1 MHVFGG
7 LRSLSAVAALSAAL
21 AGDRSHLM
29 TFHETLVGT
38 GLGSQIGSNRWGDYT
53 SMAIDPSD
61 DCTFW
66 YTNQYQPYDGA
77 YNWHTRIAS
86 FRLSDCRQQHRRP

>member
-1 MHVFGG
+1 
-7 LRSLSAVAALSAAL
+7 
-21 AGDRSHLM
+21 
-29 TFHETLVGT
+29 
-38 GLGSQIGSNRWGDYT
+38 
-53 SMAIDPSD
+53 MAIDPSD

-86 FRLSDCRQQHRRP
+86 FRLSDCRRQHPRH